1 MTNEEAYQAVIKNI
15 LRDLP
20 ENSITNE
27 EPVSKSFLQATTNE
41 DLDYTKVISE
51 NKELTEKYHYLV
63 KAYGF
68 STFYDLYLYA
78 DSCDSFYEQL
88 EKGGQKDLNKLKR
101 VTRTVMRNGKPM
113 KTTIYEDSG
122 GKDDGKNPL
131 DKGATPEET
140 PQPRRAKELS
150 MSFIGDD
157 EAGANPKQVAQL
169 AKEAKALDG
178 TFVSDCSSFMV
189 LQGEMGDLGGVAG
202 YRKEGNYLYLV
213 FYQSDDLTSG
223 VAYKAFY
230 QLLLRAWKQN
240 LGAMIDATEDSTAKE
255 LFKEYGL
262 SRTGSR
268 YKISAK
274 NLRTALGDR

>member
-20 ENSITNE
+20 ENSITND

-51 NKELTEKYHYLV
+51 NKELTKKYRYLV

-68 STFYDLYLYA
+68 SNFYDLYLYA

-101 VTRTVMRNGKPM
+101 VTRTVVRNGKPM

>member
-1 MTNEEAYQAVIKNI
+1 MTNEEEYQAVIKNI

-20 ENSITNE
+20 ENSITND
-27 EPVSKSFLQATTNE
+27 EPISKSFLQATTNE

-68 STFYDLYLYA
+68 SNFYDLYLYA

-113 KTTIYEDSG
+113 KTTIYEASG

-157 EAGANPKQVAQL
+157 EVGANPKQVAQL

-178 TFVSDCSSFMV
+178 TFVSDCSSFMI